1 MKTKSLCLLLSLL
14 LLFPFLPSLA
24 DTTPCE
30 HYPGQVVYDD
40 LRVVTRVEPQIGVD
54 GWEEL
59 ACPECGQVVETY
71 VLTAL
76 VPETRHP
83 ATSND
88 EIVSDSVPRSEPEPA
103 DDPAPVADIKP
114 AADPVPAAA
123 PEEPAQ
129 QEAPVKEEAAAEP
142 AAKSEA
148 PGKAEAEAVSASEPE
163 VPAKAEEPPKTE
175 AAAKAEVSAQSE
187 NPLPQAG
194 GTGTAAADA
203 NGAAQQAAKAD
214 PPKAQDVTANVAP
227 QQTGGTAGGG
237 GTTGSAGRKATN
249 TARVNA
255 VGGEEAP
262 AEENQNT
269 RTFPY
274 RRVKMKPRPGIRAEA
289 AGILLW
295 PAFGTPFQSLYND

>member
-1 MKTKSLCLLLSLL
+1 MKTKPLCLLLSLL
-14 LLFPFLPSLA
+14 LLLTFLPSLA
-24 DTTPCE
+24 DTTPCD

-59 ACPECGQVVETY
+59 TCPECGQVVETY

-76 VPETRHP
+76 VPAADHP

-88 EIVSDSVPRSEPEPA
+88 ETVPDPA

-129 QEAPVKEEAAAEP
+129 QEAPVKAEAAAEP
-142 AAKSEA
+142 AAKLEVPQKTEA
-148 PGKAEAEAVSASEPE
+148 AAGSASEPE
-163 VPAKAEEPPKTE
+163 APAKAEEPPKTE
-175 AAAKAEVSAQSE
+175 AAAKAEVPVQSE

-194 GTGTAAADA
+194 RTGTAAADA
-203 NGAAQQAAKAD
+203 SGAAQQAVEAD
-214 PPKAQDVTANVAP
+214 PPKAQDVAGDLAP
-227 QQTGGTAGGG
+227 WQTGGTAGGG
-237 GTTGSAGRKATN
+237 GSTGSAGRKSTN
-249 TARVNA
+249 TARVNV

-262 AEENQNT
+262 AGENRNI

-295 PAFGTPFQSLYND
+295 PVNGTPFQSLYND